1 MAFRTKQD
9 QVAEILRERI
19 IAGTYPRGTKLK
31 QSQIAEELGVSIT
44 PVREALHTLEA
55 EGYVAG
61 VSHKGLVVPEVVPGA
76 AREVFELRVLL
87 ERELTA
93 RAIALMTPKDLKE
106 LRESQARIVS
116 LTRKGDPQAMRAENY
131 RFHFR
136 LYELANRPQA
146 LQFVR
151 VLWAKYPFIGQ
162 EYAGRRKKQIAE
174 HERFLALLE
183 AGDKEGAVQ
192 AMVDHIES
200 GWAGLKAAH
209 PEEENPGAEGT
220 GATGKPPKRN
230 ARAGS
235 GAQQYLQTAKRV

>member
-61 VSHKGLVVPEVVPGA
+61 VSHKGLLVPEAVPEA
-76 AREVFELRVLL
+76 ARELMELRVML
-87 ERELTA
+87 ERDLTA
-93 RAIALMTPKDLKE
+93 RAMPHVTRTAVMELK
-106 LRESQARIVS
+106 RIHARIAACA
-116 LTRKGDPQAMRAENY
+116 KAKDAQGARAENY

-136 LYELANRPQA
+136 LYELADRPQT

-151 VLWAKYPFIGQ
+151 VLWAKYPFIDQ
-162 EYAGRRKKQIAE
+162 ETATRRPSQLQE
-174 HERFLALLE
+174 HERLLDRLA
-183 AGDKEGAVQ
+183 AGDTDGAVE

-200 GWAGLKAAH
+200 GWRNLK
-209 PEEENPGAEGT
+209 
-220 GATGKPPKRN
+220 
-230 ARAGS
+230 
-235 GAQQYLQTAKRV
+235 TA

>member
-1 MAFRTKQD
+1 MAFKTKQD

-44 PVREALHTLEA
+44 PVREALRTLEA

-61 VSHKGLVVPEVVPGA
+61 LSHKGLLVPEVVPGA
-76 AREVFELRVLL
+76 VLEIFELRVLL
-87 ERELTA
+87 ERDLTERALA
-93 RAIALMTPKDLKE
+93 RMTREALAE
-106 LRESQARIVS
+106 LRQCQARIVTLS
-116 LTRKGDPQAMRAENY
+116 RGRDRQAMRTENY

-136 LYELANRPQA
+136 LYEQAERPQA

-162 EYAGRRKKQIAE
+162 EYAGRRARQIAE
-174 HERFLALLE
+174 HERFLDLVQ
-183 AGDKEGAVQ
+183 AGDHEGAVQ

-200 GWAGLKAAH
+200 GWAGLNAGAEPE
-209 PEEENPGAEGT
+209 PEEAP
-220 GATGKPPKRN
+220 
-230 ARAGS
+230 AGPVS
-235 GAQQYLQTAKRV
+235 A

>member
-19 IAGTYPRGTKLK
+19 IAGTYSRGTKLK

-61 VSHKGLVVPEVVPGA
+61 VSHKGLLVPEVVPGA
-76 AREVFELRVLL
+76 AREIFELRVLL

-93 RAIALMTPKDLKE
+93 RAIAVMTPRDIAG
-106 LRESQARIVS
+106 LRESQARIVA
-116 LTRKGDPQAMRAENY
+116 LTRSGPEQEMRAENY

-136 LYELANRPQA
+136 LYEMADRPQT

-151 VLWAKYPFIGQ
+151 VLWAKYPFLGQ
-162 EYAGRRKKQIAE
+162 EYAGRRKKQLAE
-174 HERFLALLE
+174 HERFLSLLE
-183 AGDKEGAVQ
+183 AGDAEGAVQ

-200 GWAGLKAAH
+200 GWAGMQAGGPPEAVEAA
-209 PEEENPGAEGT
+209 AE
-220 GATGKPPKRN
+220 
-230 ARAGS
+230 ARPRR
-235 GAQQYLQTAKRV
+235 RVIRA

>member
-55 EGYVAG
+55 EGYVTG
-61 VSHKGLVVPEVVPGA
+61 LSHKGLLVPEVVPGA
-76 AREVFELRVLL
+76 SREVFELRVLL
-87 ERELTA
+87 ERDLTA
-93 RAIALMTPKDLKE
+93 RAMERMTPEFMAE
-106 LRESQARIVS
+106 LRASQARIVT
-116 LTRKGDPQAMRAENY
+116 LTRKGGDPHAMRAENY

-136 LYELANRPQA
+136 LYEMADRPQA

-162 EYAGRRKKQIAE
+162 ERPGRRTKQIQE
-174 HERFLALLE
+174 HERVLACAE
-183 AGDKEGAVQ
+183 AGDHEGAVQ
-192 AMVDHIES
+192 AMVEHIES
-200 GWAGLKAAH
+200 GWRGLEAMDAKAAAE
-209 PEEENPGAEGT
+209 PAVRKRGA
-220 GATGKPPKRN
+220 
-230 ARAGS
+230 
-235 GAQQYLQTAKRV
+235 

>member
-19 IAGTYPRGTKLK
+19 IAGTYSRGTKLK

-61 VSHKGLVVPEVVPGA
+61 VSHKGLLVPEMVPGA
-76 AREVFELRVLL
+76 AKETFELRVLL

-93 RAIALMTPKDLKE
+93 RAIAVMTPRDIAG
-106 LRESQARIVS
+106 LREIQARIVA
-116 LTRKGDPQAMRAENY
+116 LTRSGSEQEMRAENY

-136 LYELANRPQA
+136 LYELADRPQT

-162 EYAGRRKKQIAE
+162 EYAGRRKKQLAE
-174 HERFLALLE
+174 HERFLSLLE
-183 AGDKEGAVQ
+183 AGDAEGAVQ

-200 GWAGLKAAH
+200 GWAGMQAGGPEAVAEAKPRRRAVKA
-209 PEEENPGAEGT
+209 
-220 GATGKPPKRN
+220 
-230 ARAGS
+230 
-235 GAQQYLQTAKRV
+235 

>member
-61 VSHKGLVVPEVVPGA
+61 VSHKGLLVPEVVPGA
-76 AREVFELRVLL
+76 AREIFELRVLL
-87 ERELTA
+87 ERELTT
-93 RAIALMTPKDLKE
+93 RAIAAMTPRDLAA
-106 LRESQARIVS
+106 LRESQARIAT
-116 LTRKGDPQAMRAENY
+116 LTRKGSEQEMRAENY

-136 LYELANRPQA
+136 LYDLANRPQT

-174 HERFLALLE
+174 HERFLSLVE
-183 AGDKEGAVQ
+183 AGNADEAVQ

-200 GWAGLKAAH
+200 GWSGMQAGGPPNAADA
-209 PEEENPGAEGT
+209 PVEPGA
-220 GATGKPPKRN
+220 KRRVI
-230 ARAGS
+230 RA
-235 GAQQYLQTAKRV
+235 

>member
-61 VSHKGLVVPEVVPGA
+61 VSHKGLLVPEVVPGA
-76 AREVFELRVLL
+76 ATEVFELRVLL

-93 RAIALMTPKDLKE
+93 RAVAAMTPRDIAG
-106 LRESQARIVS
+106 LRESQARIVA
-116 LTRKGDPQAMRAENY
+116 LTGSGTEQEMRAENY

-136 LYELANRPQA
+136 LYEMAKRPQT

-162 EYAGRRKKQIAE
+162 EYIGRREKQMAE
-174 HERFLALLE
+174 HERFLSMLE
-183 AGDKEGAVQ
+183 AGNAKGAVQ
-192 AMVDHIES
+192 ALVDHIES
-200 GWAGLKAAH
+200 GWAGMQAGGQSEAAEAASE
-209 PEEENPGAEGT
+209 P
-220 GATGKPPKRN
+220 KPKRRVL
-230 ARAGS
+230 RA
-235 GAQQYLQTAKRV
+235 

>member
-19 IAGTYPRGTKLK
+19 IAGTYSRGTKLK

-61 VSHKGLVVPEVVPGA
+61 VSHKGLVVPEMVPGA
-76 AREVFELRVLL
+76 AQEIFELRVLL

-93 RAIALMTPKDLKE
+93 RAIAAMTPRDIAG
-106 LRESQARIVS
+106 LRESQARIVA
-116 LTRKGDPQAMRAENY
+116 LTRSGSEHEMRAENY

-136 LYELANRPQA
+136 LYELAARPQT

-162 EYAGRRKKQIAE
+162 EIAGRRKKQLAE
-174 HERFLALLE
+174 HERFLSLLE
-183 AGDKEGAVQ
+183 SGDAEGAVQ

-200 GWAGLKAAH
+200 GWAGMQSGGPQEAV
-209 PEEENPGAEGT
+209 AE
-220 GATGKPPKRN
+220 
-230 ARAGS
+230 ARPRR
-235 GAQQYLQTAKRV
+235 RVIRA